1 MNTEARSL
9 SLQKQLQRY
18 SPVTLEAKVLTHITV
33 IYLFQ
38 ISYKTQLLLTM
49 QLTELSEA
57 DQKALGLILKAAKV
71 IDDIF
76 YEQVL
81 LICSLNFLFCL

>member
-1 MNTEARSL
+1 
-9 SLQKQLQRY
+9 
-18 SPVTLEAKVLTHITV
+18 
-33 IYLFQ
+33 
-38 ISYKTQLLLTM
+38 M

-81 LICSLNFLFCL
+81 LICSLNFLFCLWTWDLMAELKTKLDKLSVILNSSGTAIQL